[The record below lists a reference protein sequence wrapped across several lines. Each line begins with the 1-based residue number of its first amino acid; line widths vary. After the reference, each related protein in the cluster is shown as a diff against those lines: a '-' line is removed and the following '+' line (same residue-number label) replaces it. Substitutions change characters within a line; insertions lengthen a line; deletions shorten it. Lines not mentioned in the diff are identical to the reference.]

1 MTNTTNH
8 ITLELL
14 LQSLENDF
22 DSKERVRIFEEL
34 KNSNPTD
41 DALLGAKLL
50 LEENN
55 WDYTVLKNT
64 FEKTEN
70 RIDALANANPKQ
82 SSKTNYLKYAA
93 ILLPIAFVLGYFIT
107 GNFNSNAESIDKY
120 YIREEGLPNL
130 MSAKKTNWE
139 DLMQLYKSN
148 QLQKAFA
155 ISEQMTS
162 QKAENDTANYFH
174 GVIAY
179 DLKKYAVAKEY
190 FGKVTA
196 KKESVFYNE
205 ATFRLGFT
213 LNKLHQNKEA
223 KLQFETV
230 KEDNNNPYQEE
241 AANILKVLAL
251 GTSQ

>member
-8 ITLELL
+8 ITLQLL

-22 DSKERVRIFEEL
+22 DSKERDRIFEEL

-55 WDYTVLKNT
+55 WDYTVLKKA
-64 FEKTEN
+64 FEKTDN
-70 RIDALANANPKQ
+70 RVDALANAKPKQ
-82 SSKTNYLKYAA
+82 SSKINYLKYAA

-107 GNFNSNAESIDKY
+107 GKFNNNADSIDKY
-120 YIREEGLPNL
+120 YIKEEGLPNL

-155 ISEQMTS
+155 ISEQMTY
-162 QKAENDTANYFH
+162 QQAENDTANYFY

-196 KKESVFYNE
+196 QKESVFYNE
-205 ATFRLGFT
+205 ASFRLGFT
-213 LNKLHQNKEA
+213 LSKLHQNKDA
-223 KLQFETV
+223 KLQFESV
-230 KEDNNNPYQEE
+230 KVDSNNPYQEE

>member
-22 DSKERVRIFEEL
+22 DSKKRERIVAEL

-55 WDYTVLKNT
+55 WDYTVLKKA

-70 RIDALANANPKQ
+70 RIDALANAKPKQ
-82 SSKTNYLKYAA
+82 AAKINYLKYAA
-93 ILLPIAFVLGYFIT
+93 VLLPIAFVLGYFIT
-107 GNFNSNAESIDKY
+107 VNFDNNPESIDKY
-120 YIREEGLPNL
+120 YIKEEGLPNL
-130 MSAKKTNWE
+130 MSSKKTNWE

-148 QLQKAFA
+148 QLEKAFTL
-155 ISEQMTS
+155 SEKMTS
-162 QKAENDTANYFH
+162 QKVENDTANYFH
-174 GVIAY
+174 AVIAY

-190 FGKVTA
+190 FGKVTT
-196 KKESVFYNE
+196 KKQSVFYNE
-205 ATFRLGFT
+205 ASFRLGFT
-213 LNKLHQNKEA
+213 LSKLHQNKEA
-223 KLQFETV
+223 KLQFESV
-230 KEDNNNPYQEE
+230 KVDSNNPYQEE
-241 AANILKVLAL
+241 AAKVLKVLVL
-251 GTSQ
+251 DISQ